1 MKIALVHDWLPF
13 MGGAERVLTNFFEL
27 YPEAPIYTTIC
38 NRSKI
43 NGPLLQANIITSNLQ
58 KKNKE
63 IKNHRKLFPF
73 MMTAI
78 ESFNLNEYDVVL
90 SDSSSVA
97 KGAITPPDTMHI
109 CYCHSPM
116 RYAWEFS
123 HEYAGKM
130 AGKGGIKAKLLSYFL
145 TGVRLWDNTSSD
157 RVDYF
162 IANSHNV
169 AKRIWKHYRRE
180 SIVIHPPVRCN
191 LFNISDV
198 DEDYFLIVSRL
209 QEYKKIDLA
218 IEAFNK
224 LGLPLV
230 IIGDGPD
237 RQKLE
242 NMAKSNIKFLGRESD
257 EVIKEHYA
265 KCRAFLFTG
274 EEDFG
279 ITPLEAMASGR
290 PVIAYRKGGALETVV
305 EDKTGVFFD
314 NQSCEELIKAIKKF
328 ENMIFDKK
336 KIRKHA
342 ECFDEEIFKK
352 KIKKFIDEK
361 YKEFR
366 QENLGEHFKE
376 KDVIGLEVEL
386 SNIKNIERKIII
398 DKLK

>member
-13 MGGAERVLTNFFEL
+13 MGGAERVLTNFLEL
-27 YPEAPIYTTIC
+27 YPDAPIYTTIC
-38 NRSKI
+38 NSSKMD
-43 NGPLLQANIITSNLQ
+43 GPLKEANIITSNLQ

-63 IKNHRKLFPF
+63 IKNHRGLFPL

-78 ESFNLNEYDVVL
+78 EGFNLNEYDVVL
-90 SDSSSVA
+90 SSSSSVA
-97 KGAITPPDTMHI
+97 KGVITSPSTMHI

-130 AGKGGIKAKLLSYFL
+130 AGKGGLKAKLLSYFL
-145 TGVRLWDNTSSD
+145 TGIRLWDNASSD

-162 IANSHNV
+162 IANSENV

-180 SIVIHPPVRCN
+180 SVVIHPPVRCN
-191 LFNISDV
+191 LFSISDE

-209 QEYKKIDLA
+209 QEYKRIDLA

-224 LGLPLV
+224 VGLPLV

-237 RQKLE
+237 RKRLE
-242 NMAKSNIKFLGRESD
+242 KMSKENIRFLGRESD
-257 EVIKEHYA
+257 EVIKEYYS
-265 KCRAFLFTG
+265 KCRAFIFPG

-305 EDKTGVFFD
+305 ENKTGIFFD
-314 NQSCEELIKAIKKF
+314 TQACGDLLDAIKKF
-328 ENMIFDKK
+328 ENMLFDKK
-336 KIRKHA
+336 HIRKHA
-342 ECFDEEIFKK
+342 ESFDESIFKE
-352 KIKKFIDEK
+352 KIKKFLEEK
-361 YKEFR
+361 YNVFKI
-366 QENLGEHFKE
+366 NL
-376 KDVIGLEVEL
+376 
-386 SNIKNIERKIII
+386 
-398 DKLK
+398 